1 MSGLGWL
8 SFLLVG
14 LIAGWA
20 AERLM
25 GRNHT
30 LLMNL
35 GVGVVGAYLG
45 AFLFRLLGLTST
57 GFIGAL
63 VVAIIGS
70 VVLLAIVGMVRKRRL
85 TAAHGAGSS
94 GGAEPASVSSRSR
107 RAVSAAR
114 GLEKR
119 ASAR

>member
-20 AERLM
+20 AERIM
-25 GRNHT
+25 GREHT
-30 LLMNL
+30 LVINL
-35 GVGVVGAYLG
+35 VVGVVGAYIG

-70 VVLLAIVGMVRKRRL
+70 VVLLAIAGAVQKRR
-85 TAAHGAGSS
+85 
-94 GGAEPASVSSRSR
+94 
-107 RAVSAAR
+107 
-114 GLEKR
+114 
-119 ASAR
+119 

>member
-25 GRNHT
+25 GREHT
-30 LLMNL
+30 LLINL
-35 GVGVVGAYLG
+35 VVGVIGAYVG

-70 VVLLAIVGMVRKRRL
+70 VVLLVVVGAVQKRR
-85 TAAHGAGSS
+85 
-94 GGAEPASVSSRSR
+94 
-107 RAVSAAR
+107 
-114 GLEKR
+114 
-119 ASAR
+119 

>member
-25 GRNHT
+25 GREHT

-35 GVGVVGAYLG
+35 VVGVVGAYLG
-45 AFLFRLLGLTST
+45 AFLFRLLGLATT
-57 GFIGAL
+57 GFVGTL

-70 VVLLAIVGMVRKRRL
+70 VVLLAIVGAVQKRR
-85 TAAHGAGSS
+85 
-94 GGAEPASVSSRSR
+94 
-107 RAVSAAR
+107 
-114 GLEKR
+114 
-119 ASAR
+119 

>member
-70 VVLLAIVGMVRKRRL
+70 VVLLAIVGMVRKR
-85 TAAHGAGSS
+85 G
-94 GGAEPASVSSRSR
+94 
-107 RAVSAAR
+107 
-114 GLEKR
+114 
-119 ASAR
+119 

>member
-30 LLMNL
+30 LLINL

-70 VVLLAIVGMVRKRRL
+70 VALLAIVGAVRKRR
-85 TAAHGAGSS
+85 
-94 GGAEPASVSSRSR
+94 
-107 RAVSAAR
+107 
-114 GLEKR
+114 
-119 ASAR
+119 